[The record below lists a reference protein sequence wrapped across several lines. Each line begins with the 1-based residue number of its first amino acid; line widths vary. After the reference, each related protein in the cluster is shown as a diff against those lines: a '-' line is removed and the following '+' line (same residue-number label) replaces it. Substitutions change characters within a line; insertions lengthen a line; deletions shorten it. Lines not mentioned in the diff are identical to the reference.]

1 MRHFISFGQHALFAA
16 TCLAISSFA
25 LAEEDAAEP
34 PSSTTLSG
42 VEELTVTARRREE
55 DLQSVPIS
63 ITALTFEDLRIR
75 DVYNLERLAQQTPG
89 VSFGTTGSVS
99 GTRVIIR
106 GLAQQTRVGDE
117 PNVANFIDGVYTPGF
132 SGSEF
137 FGFESLERIEVLKGP
152 QSALYGRNSF
162 AGAINYVTKKP
173 TYEFEYGGRVTLGQ
187 DDREGLSAFVSGP
200 LIDDTLAMR
209 IDTGYNQTGGTHE
222 NTANGDQLNSTETRF
237 VRWGTLWD
245 ANDRLRFNLA
255 LSYQE
260 DDSNP
265 AAVTMVADDDPQR
278 VGQWFLASPFEFAAG
293 GGGTIPQLMDG
304 AIRNTSDRYWV
315 DPRSYAGD
323 REIWRVSLKFELDFE
338 NFQLIGL
345 TGYQD
350 REFDYLRDFSTCRR
364 DVRAAVCDTVSPTA
378 YGTFFGG
385 PLAQAPIIGTILTGA
400 AEDRDEFSQDLR
412 LQSTGDGRLQWS
424 TGIYYSTED
433 FEDQR
438 QRLSDITL
446 SNRDGTKFY
455 ALADPYNVQVDSTI
469 DFRNDFFSV
478 YGSLGYDISDTWN
491 VVAETRYTRE
501 EKEADQ
507 FENNFPTGVPPTG
520 KQEEDFDFLT
530 PRFILNYTPTDDLL
544 VYGSVAKG
552 VKSGGFNPGSM
563 AEPVF
568 DEEKNWT
575 YELGSK
581 WTFLDGKARVN
592 GAVYYIDWEDQ
603 QVTTIDPDNAQLPIT
618 VNVAESEIWGA
629 ELEGFYAPTE
639 WLDLNIGAAI
649 IDAEYK
655 DGESATI
662 SAMKDCENLVIP
674 CDAIFGP
681 LSLTSGSLDGQNIAG
696 TPEKMF
702 NAGIQVNWPLFE
714 TQWDFMGRLDYSWND
729 KVYIDMANQGYVPS
743 RETVN
748 LRLGIRNDNW
758 IVEGFC
764 NNLTDDDTPLFALP
778 PRDIM
783 GVPHYAVVN
792 RNERLCGIQISYR
805 N

>member
-1 MRHFISFGQHALFAA
+1 
-16 TCLAISSFA
+16 
-25 LAEEDAAEP
+25 
-34 PSSTTLSG
+34 
-42 VEELTVTARRREE
+42 
-55 DLQSVPIS
+55 
-63 ITALTFEDLRIR
+63 
-75 DVYNLERLAQQTPG
+75 
-89 VSFGTTGSVS
+89 
-99 GTRVIIR
+99 
-106 GLAQQTRVGDE
+106 
-117 PNVANFIDGVYTPGF
+117 
-132 SGSEF
+132 
-137 FGFESLERIEVLKGP
+137 
-152 QSALYGRNSF
+152 